1 MSFFNRMLASI
12 GIGSAQV
19 DTLLEK
25 QRYQVGEEVR
35 GVVKVRGG
43 NIEQQIDRIYIS
55 LMTQYLK
62 EVNDQKVYQN
72 AELGKFSVS
81 EPFKLAP
88 GETKE
93 IPFSFALPQGTPLSV
108 GRTPVWLKTGLDIKS
123 AVDPTD
129 DDKIEVAPNAAMQT
143 VFDAVSGLGFQLRKA
158 DCEYAP
164 RFGYGSF
171 AQEFEFYPVSGP
183 FRGKLDE
190 LEVIFTPSPAGGLEV
205 LMQIDRRARGLGS
218 LFAEAMDMDETF
230 VRCRFDEA
238 TLSRGAQAVASELES
253 VIRRYS

>member
-1 MSFFNRMLASI
+1 MTFFNRMLASI

-25 QRYQVGEEVR
+25 TRYQVGEEVL
-35 GVVKVRGG
+35 GTVKVRGG
-43 NIEQQIDRIYIS
+43 NVEQQIDRIYIS
-55 LMTQYLK
+55 VMTNYLK
-62 EVNDQKVYQN
+62 EVNDRKVYQN
-72 AELGKFSVS
+72 AEVGKFSVT
-81 EPFKLAP
+81 EPFTLAP

-93 IPFSFALPQGTPLSV
+93 IPFSFVLPTGTPLTL

-123 AVDPTD
+123 AVDPKD
-129 DDKIEVAPNAAMQT
+129 DDRIEVAPNAAMQT
-143 VFDAVSGLGFQLRKA
+143 VFDAVSALGFQLRKA

-190 LEVIFTPSPAGGLEV
+190 LEVIFTSASGEGLEV
-205 LMQIDRRARGLGS
+205 LLQIDRRARGLGS
-218 LFAEAMDMDETF
+218 LFAEALDMDESF
-230 VRCRFDEA
+230 VRCRFDSA
-238 TLSRGAQAVASELES
+238 TLSRGTNAVAGELENI
-253 VIRRYS
+253 IRRYS